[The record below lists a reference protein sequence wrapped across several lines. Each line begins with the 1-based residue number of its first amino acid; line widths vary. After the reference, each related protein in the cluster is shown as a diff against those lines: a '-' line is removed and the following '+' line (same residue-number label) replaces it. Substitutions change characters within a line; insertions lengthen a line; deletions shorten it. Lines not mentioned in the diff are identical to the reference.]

1 MYQSIAVECL
11 TEMKFEDLRG
21 MKISA
26 IRKLISD
33 ALKKD
38 LQRRKMSAPYKDL
51 LVKKWSSSNHQAD
64 INMLQ
69 DVLFE
74 SEEFAAAPVL
84 TPQQESHYLQAY
96 LPLVRKVVRQ
106 LAPQCNCIIDRQDM
120 EQTALMGLLN
130 AIRRYGLPDEGF
142 AGYAVHRIRGAILD
156 ELRALDWRPRQLRQK
171 YHQMKDLIRE
181 TRKNWG
187 TNRSGRSWLRK
198 GSRMKI
204 ISNISNWKGRKR
216 SPAWTNC

>member
-1 MYQSIAVECL
+1 
-11 TEMKFEDLRG
+11 
-21 MKISA
+21 
-26 IRKLISD
+26 
-33 ALKKD
+33 
-38 LQRRKMSAPYKDL
+38 
-51 LVKKWSSSNHQAD
+51 
-64 INMLQ
+64 MLQ
-69 DVLFE
+69 DVFE

-181 TRKNWG
+181 TRKKLGSGQNWP
-187 TNRSGRSWLRK
+187 WK